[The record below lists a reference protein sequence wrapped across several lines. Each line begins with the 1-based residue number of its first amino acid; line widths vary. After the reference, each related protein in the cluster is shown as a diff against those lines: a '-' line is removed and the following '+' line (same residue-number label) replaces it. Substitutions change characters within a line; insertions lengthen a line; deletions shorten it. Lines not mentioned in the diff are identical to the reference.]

1 MNKVFLNAVRLNAVV
16 INSVGSFIK
25 KVVRYFED
33 GNIPD
38 THTQMYDADGVAFY
52 ASDAKFNVKKE
63 Q

>member
-1 MNKVFLNAVRLNAVV
+1 MNKILSNVIRLNAVV
-16 INSVGSFIK
+16 INSVSNFVK

-33 GNIPD
+33 GELPD

-52 ASDAKFNVKKE
+52 GSDAKFNVKKE